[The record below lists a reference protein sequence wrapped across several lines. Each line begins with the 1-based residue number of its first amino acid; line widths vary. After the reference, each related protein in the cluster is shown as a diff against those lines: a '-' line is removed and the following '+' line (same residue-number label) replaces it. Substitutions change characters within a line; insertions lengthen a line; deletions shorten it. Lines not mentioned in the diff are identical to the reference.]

1 MIHSFTCN
9 DTHLILDVDSDALY
23 CVDELCNALVPYFS
37 KKDFEG
43 AKSAL
48 ENKYGLSA
56 INETWEELAE
66 LVNSGGLDNHYEYGD
81 EYKKKPDVIKS
92 ICLNISHDCNLRCEY
107 CFASTGDFG
116 MDRSMMSRETAYAA
130 IDFLMEKSGTRK
142 MLELD
147 FFGGEPLMNWDV
159 IVDTVKYGRK
169 KEKEYGKTIRFTITT
184 NALALDDEKMQFIDK
199 EMSNVVISVD
209 GRKETHDKYRKTVSG
224 EGSFKYI
231 SDNAIKLAKMREDRE
246 HYVRGTYTKHNLD
259 FSKDVIAL
267 YEMGFEQIS
276 IEPVV
281 VEDDSEYAISM
292 SDLPQIGQEY
302 QKLAKKY
309 IEMRKDGKWFNFFHF
324 MLDLDDFPCVSKR
337 LLGCGAGNE
346 YVAVT
351 PNGDIFPCHQFVGQD
366 KFIIG
371 NVNDDWF
378 DRDKQIEFAELDIVN
393 NSECKDCWAKY
404 FCCGGCKANAWKM
417 NKNLLMPHKVSCE
430 IIKAHLEC
438 ALWVYAN
445 KS

>member
-37 KKDFEG
+37 NKDFEG
-43 AKSAL
+43 AKAVL
-48 ENKYGLSA
+48 EKKYELSA
-56 INETWEELAE
+56 INEAWEELTE

-107 CFASTGDFG
+107 CFAGTGDFG

-130 IDFLMEKSGTRK
+130 IDFLMDKSGTRK

-159 IVDTVKYGRK
+159 IVDSVKYGRK

-184 NALALDDEKMQFIDK
+184 NALALDDEKMQLIDK

-231 SDNAIKLAKMREDRE
+231 SDNAIKLAKMRENRE

-267 YEMGFEQIS
+267 YDMGFEQIS

-292 SDLPQIGQEY
+292 SDLPQIRQEY

-309 IEMRKDGKWFNFFHF
+309 LEMRKDGKWFNFFHF
-324 MLDLDDFPCVSKR
+324 MIDLDDFPCVSKR

-346 YVAVT
+346 YVAIT

-366 KFIIG
+366 KFVIG
-371 NVNDDWF
+371 NVNDSWF
-378 DRDKQIEFAELDIVN
+378 DKDKQIEFAELNVVN

-417 NKNLLMPHKVSCE
+417 NKNLFMPHKVSCE

-445 KS
+445 QT